1 MLQYVIRRII
11 MLIPMLFAISIG
23 VFLIL
28 HLIPGDPARSAAGP
42 DATEEDIELIRKSY
56 GLDQPL
62 YIQYC
67 IYLKK
72 LLHGDLGRSFRTRR
86 PVIQE
91 IRRKLSATAELS
103 AAAMLI
109 AVILGIPIGISSSLK
124 PKTFFD
130 SIVTVFAVFG
140 ISMPVFFL
148 GLLLMF
154 LFSSILVWL
163 PPTGRGGIQ
172 HLILP
177 SFTLGLPYV
186 ATFARLTR
194 SNMLDVISEDYVRTA
209 RSKGLAERIVI
220 YKHALINA
228 MIPVLTILGLYF
240 GRLLGGAV
248 ITETIFAWPGL
259 GRYMID
265 AIIMRDIYVVQGT
278 ILVFAIAVVSV
289 NLIVDLSY
297 GVLDPRIT
305 YS

>member
-1 MLQYVIRRII
+1 ML
-11 MLIPMLFAISIG
+11 LAISIG
-23 VFLIL
+23 IFLIL

-42 DATEEDIELIRKSY
+42 DASEEDVDLIRKSY

-62 YIQYC
+62 PTQYW

-72 LLHGDLGRSFRTRR
+72 LLRGDLGRSFRTRR

-91 IRRKLSATAELS
+91 IRRRLPATAELS
-103 AAAMLI
+103 ACAMLI
-109 AVILGIPIGISSSLK
+109 AVLLGIPIGILSSLK
-124 PKTFFD
+124 PRTLLDNMVTFL
-130 SIVTVFAVFG
+130 AVFG
-140 ISMPVFFL
+140 ISMPIFFL
-148 GLLLMF
+148 GLILMIV
-154 LFSSILVWL
+154 FSSIFMWL

-186 ATFARLTR
+186 ATIARLTR
-194 SNMLDVISEDYVRTA
+194 SNMLDVVSEDYVRTA
-209 RSKGLAERIVI
+209 RAKGLSERIVI

-228 MIPVLTILGLYF
+228 LIPVITLLGLYF
-240 GRLLGGAV
+240 GRMLGGAV
-248 ITETIFAWPGL
+248 ITETVFAWPGL

-278 ILVFAIAVVSV
+278 ILVFAIAVVVV
-289 NLIVDLSY
+289 NLIVDLLY
-297 GVLDPRIT
+297 GILDPRIS